1 MIYVSEMHISWI
13 PREEIVERYSRI
25 KPVAKK
31 DGKLYWLR
39 SFGEEELFDISYLW
53 NDETKKQVQDG
64 EIVPIPDKDFRC
76 LHEYGS
82 SGLFKPSVAEVL
94 TQIDSE
100 ILDTVVAF
108 EIIDSPKTAEDFHR
122 DKFTST
128 AFNSGYHVS
137 IVRLYELP

>member
-1 MIYVSEMHISWI
+1 VSEMHISWI
-13 PREEIVERYSRI
+13 SREEIIERYSRI

-39 SFGEEELFDISYLW
+39 SFGEEELFNISYLW
-53 NDETKKQVQDG
+53 NDETEKQVQNG

-76 LHEYGS
+76 LHKYGFC
-82 SGLFKPSVAEVL
+82 GLFKPSVAEVL

-108 EIIDSPKTAEDFHR
+108 EIIDSPETTEDFYK
-122 DKFTST
+122 DEFTST

-137 IVRLYELP
+137 TVRLYKLP

>member
-1 MIYVSEMHISWI
+1 MSEMHISWI
-13 PREEIVERYSRI
+13 PKEEIVERYSRI

-39 SFGEEELFDISYLW
+39 PFDEGELFNISYLW
-53 NDETKKQVQDG
+53 NDETEEQVQDG

-76 LHEYGS
+76 LHKYGYY
-82 SGLFKPSVAEVL
+82 GLFKPSVAEVL

-100 ILDTVVAF
+100 LLDTVVAF
-108 EIIDSPKTAEDFHR
+108 EIIDSPETAEDFYR
-122 DKFTST
+122 DEFTST

-137 IVRLYELP
+137 TVRLYKLP

>member
-1 MIYVSEMHISWI
+1 MSEMHISWI

-53 NDETKKQVQDG
+53 DDETKKQVQDG

-76 LHEYGS
+76 LHKYGYY
-82 SGLFKPSVAEVL
+82 GLFKPSIAEVL

-108 EIIDSPKTAEDFHR
+108 EIIDSLKTAEDFHR

-137 IVRLYELP
+137 IVRLYKLP

>member
-1 MIYVSEMHISWI
+1 MSEMHISWI

-53 NDETKKQVQDG
+53 DDETKKQVQDG

-76 LHEYGS
+76 LHKYGYY
-82 SGLFKPSVAEVL
+82 GLFKPSVAEVL

-100 ILDTVVAF
+100 LLDTVVAF
-108 EIIDSPKTAEDFHR
+108 EIIDSPETAEDFYR
-122 DKFTST
+122 DEFTST

-137 IVRLYELP
+137 TVRLYKLP

>member
-1 MIYVSEMHISWI
+1 MSEMHISWI
-13 PREEIVERYSRI
+13 SREEIIERYSRI

-39 SFGEEELFDISYLW
+39 SFGEEELFNISYLW
-53 NDETKKQVQDG
+53 NDKTEKQVQDG
-64 EIVPIPDKDFRC
+64 EIVPIPDNDFRC
-76 LHEYGS
+76 LHEYGYP
-82 SGLFKPSVAEVL
+82 GLFKPSVAEVL

-108 EIIDSPKTAEDFHR
+108 EIIDSPETAEDFYR
-122 DKFTST
+122 DEFTSI

-137 IVRLYELP
+137 TVRLYKLP

>member
-1 MIYVSEMHISWI
+1 MSEMHISWI
-13 PREEIVERYSRI
+13 PKEEIVERYSRI

-39 SFGEEELFDISYLW
+39 PFDEGELFNISYLW
-53 NDETKKQVQDG
+53 DDETEEQVQDG

-76 LHEYGS
+76 LHKYGYY
-82 SGLFKPSVAEVL
+82 GLFKPSVAEVL

-100 ILDTVVAF
+100 LLGTVVAF
-108 EIIDSPKTAEDFHR
+108 EIIDSPETAEDFYR
-122 DKFTST
+122 DEFTST

-137 IVRLYELP
+137 TVRLYKLP

>member
-1 MIYVSEMHISWI
+1 MSEMHISWI
-13 PREEIVERYSRI
+13 SREEIVERYSRI

-39 SFGEEELFDISYLW
+39 SFSEEELFDISYLW
-53 NDETKKQVQDG
+53 DDETKNQVQDG

-76 LHEYGS
+76 LHKYGYY
-82 SGLFKPSVAEVL
+82 GLFKPSVAEVL

-100 ILDTVVAF
+100 ILDIVVAF

-137 IVRLYELP
+137 IVRLYKLP

>member
-1 MIYVSEMHISWI
+1 MSEMHISWI

-31 DGKLYWLR
+31 DGKLCWLR

-53 NDETKKQVQDG
+53 DDETKKQVQDG

-76 LHEYGS
+76 LHKYGYY
-82 SGLFKPSVAEVL
+82 GLFKPSVAEVL

-137 IVRLYELP
+137 IGRLYKLP

>member
-1 MIYVSEMHISWI
+1 MHISWI

-39 SFGEEELFDISYLW
+39 SFGEEELFDISYLCD
-53 NDETKKQVQDG
+53 DETRKQVQDG

-76 LHEYGS
+76 LHKYGYY
-82 SGLFKPSVAEVL
+82 GLFKPSVAEVL

-108 EIIDSPKTAEDFHR
+108 EIIDSPKTAEDFYR

-137 IVRLYELP
+137 IVRLYKLP